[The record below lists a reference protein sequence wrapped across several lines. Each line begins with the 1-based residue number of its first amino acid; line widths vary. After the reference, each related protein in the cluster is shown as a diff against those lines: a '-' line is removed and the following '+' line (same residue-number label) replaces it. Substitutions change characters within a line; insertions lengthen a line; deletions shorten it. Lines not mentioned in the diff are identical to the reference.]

1 MDKDILELLEF
12 NEVLYR
18 ISHGHCPIC
27 NNKICEGEFRDLFSI
42 KEFEISGICQ
52 KCQDKISGVN

>member
-1 MDKDILELLEF
+1 MGKDILEQLGF
-12 NEVLYR
+12 NEVLDR

-27 NNKICEGEFRDLFSI
+27 NNEICEGEFRDSFSI

-52 KCQDKISGVN
+52 KCQDKISGGN